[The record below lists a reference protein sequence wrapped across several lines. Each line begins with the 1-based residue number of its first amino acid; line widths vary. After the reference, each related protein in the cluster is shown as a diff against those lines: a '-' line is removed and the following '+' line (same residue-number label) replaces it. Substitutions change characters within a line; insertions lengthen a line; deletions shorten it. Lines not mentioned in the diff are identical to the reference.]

1 MFYEMIGGNELSKDT
16 LIIDGDALVYSSGFV
31 GERRELKAVHKQTGD
46 EFTFKGRTEMYGKKR
61 SKDGGWLAEINKTK
75 ETPWTVDD
83 FDLYDIQVPKPVEY
97 ALNATKTA
105 ILSSEYLT
113 GIKKRRLFVG
123 KGESQRVEQST
134 LVKYKSGRED
144 ALRPVHKE
152 AIVEYMIKHHG
163 AEVVEGI
170 EVDDQ
175 LTILAWE
182 NPSNI
187 IYGIDKDYLGT
198 HSRVFNP
205 NQPERGIQDCRCWG
219 DLWVEEIISKTTGKK
234 RYEVKGYGRKWF
246 LFQWC
251 YGDNSD
257 SYRANCATNQEWGE
271 MAAFNM
277 LKDARNNKE
286 GLEAVVNVYKTLY
299 PKKFV
304 VRGWRGDIISCDW
317 TYVAS
322 EIFTM
327 CYMLRSRDDD
337 ASAEK
342 LLSRYGL
349 WED

>member
-1 MFYEMIGGNELSKDT
+1 MSKDT

-31 GERRELKAVHKQTGD
+31 GEHRELKAVHKQTGD

-83 FDLYDIQVPKPVEY
+83 FDLYDIQIPAPVEFS
-97 ALNATKTA
+97 LQATKSL
-105 ILSSEYLT
+105 ILKATELT
-113 GIKKRRLFVG
+113 GIKERRLFVG
-123 KGESQRVEQST
+123 RGESQRVEQST

-144 ALRPVHKE
+144 ALRPIHKE

-205 NQPERGIQDCRCWG
+205 NQPEKGIQDCRCWG

-234 RYEVKGYGRKWF
+234 RYEVRGYGRKWF

-257 SYRANCATNQEWGE
+257 SYRANCATDQEWGE

-277 LKDARNNKE
+277 LKDAQNNKE

-299 PKKFV
+299 PEKFV
-304 VRGWRGDIISCDW
+304 VQGWRGDRISCDW

-327 CYMLRSRDDD
+327 CYMLKSRDDD

-349 WED
+349 WEG